1 MAHKALPIAAG
12 VVVGAVASALLN
24 CWLAHKAE
32 RRNPPLGRFVTVDG
46 TRLIAAALK
55 KIGVPPTVVLGHS
68 MGDLG
73 GAGAGRAVSAT
84 DPGVS
89 SCVRIL
95 LSERSSRCG
104 DPIAAS
110 DTGSGRSVELHLI
123 ASSEADLAAVAAQ
136 DFRA

>member
-12 VVVGAVASALLN
+12 VVMAAVASALLN
-24 CWLAHKAE
+24 RWLAHKAK

-55 KIGVPPTVVLGHS
+55 KIGVPPAVVLGHS

-84 DPGVS
+84 DPGV
-89 SCVRIL
+89 
-95 LSERSSRCG
+95 
-104 DPIAAS
+104 
-110 DTGSGRSVELHLI
+110 
-123 ASSEADLAAVAAQ
+123 
-136 DFRA
+136 